1 VRIAHVSPFDPDE
14 PGVVQD
20 HVRAVSCW
28 LAAQGHEVVVAA
40 PSRDRARLRDGRQRL
55 AALAAGDQDALAGT
69 PGEPLALALGRALPL
84 KGRAAIA
91 VPAAAA
97 AGAGLLAAHGE
108 LDIVHVHEPGLPVT
122 PYRRARKGR
131 ALCVASFHTAV
142 PAALGPARGRE
153 RRLGFADALVAGS
166 PAVLEALGVTAGTG
180 GWHLIPTGVEL
191 MDERSQPLA
200 PPRVLVETT
209 TGGRSAARAVARAL
223 APLQSEVVLVSTRT
237 RPRPLA
243 ATRTARVSTPA
254 ARQLLLRGAA
264 VFIAARDGSR
274 RLALEALAAGVAIAA
289 PEGAPAMELVEADVS
304 GLQFAANTP
313 DLASAVALR
322 LLEDVTLRQHF
333 ASAGR
338 AVAARQAFPEVAAQ
352 IETLYCELAARRR
365 PERGGTLPATSADGP
380 LILAD
385 LHMHTHHSPDCA
397 TPVDDLLD
405 EALERGLGAIA
416 ITDHNTI
423 AGGLEAVERARERS
437 LDLQVIVGS
446 EIMTDSQ
453 GEVIGLFLTEDVPSR
468 LSFAETVARIRAQGG
483 LVYIP
488 HPFDRMHAIATPETL
503 RRHVDEIDILET
515 ANGRLYFETDNAE
528 SERFAERW
536 NLLRGAGSDAHV
548 AEGLATATLRLPP
561 FEGADGLLAS
571 LRTAEIERRPRN
583 LLYLQGLKWVRQL
596 GRASQP
602 HG

>member
-20 HVRAVSCW
+20 HVRAVTSW

-40 PSRDRARLRDGRQRL
+40 PSGDRSQLREGRRRL
-55 AALAAGDQDALAGT
+55 AALAAGDQRALAGT
-69 PGEPLALALGRALPL
+69 PGEPLALALGRSLPL
-84 KGRAAIA
+84 RGRAAIA

-97 AGAGLLAAHGE
+97 AGAGLLAAHGG
-108 LDIVHVHEPGLPVT
+108 LDVVHVHEPGLPVT
-122 PYRRARKGR
+122 PYRRARRGR

-153 RRLGFADALVAGS
+153 RRLGFADALIAGS
-166 PAVLEALGVTAGTG
+166 PAVLEALGAAAGEG
-180 GWHLIPTGVEL
+180 GWHSIPTGVEL
-191 MDERSQPLA
+191 LDARSQPLVPA
-200 PPRVLVETT
+200 RVLVETT
-209 TGGRSAARAVARAL
+209 TGSRSAARAVARAL
-223 APLQSEVVLVSTRT
+223 APLRAEVVLVSTRT

-243 ATRTARVSTPA
+243 STRTARASTPA

-264 VFIAARDGSR
+264 LFIGARDGSR
-274 RLALEALAAGVAIAA
+274 RLALEALAAGVAVAA
-289 PEGAPAMELVEADVS
+289 PEGSPAIALLEPDVS
-304 GLQFAANTP
+304 GLAFAANTP
-313 DLASAVALR
+313 ELASAVALR
-322 LLEDVTLRQHF
+322 LLEDVALRRRL
-333 ASAGR
+333 ASGGR
-338 AVAARQAFPEVAAQ
+338 AVAATQAFPVVAQQ
-352 IETLYCELAARRR
+352 IETLYRELAARRR
-365 PERGGTLPATSADGP
+365 PEPAGARSDSDGDSP

-385 LHMHTHHSPDCA
+385 LHMHTHNSPDCA

-405 EALERGLGAIA
+405 EAIERGLDTIA

-423 AGGLEAVERARERS
+423 AGGLEAVARVRERS

-446 EIMTDSQ
+446 EIMTDGQ
-453 GEVIGLFLTEDVPSR
+453 GEVIGLFLTEEVPAR
-468 LSFAETVARIRAQGG
+468 LSFSETVARIHAQGG

-548 AEGLATATLRLPP
+548 TEGLATAALRLPP
-561 FEGADGLLAS
+561 FEGPDGLLAA
-571 LRTAEIERRPRN
+571 LRTAEIERRPRS